1 MKPGAWHREASC
13 RADADAPPP
22 GRAASAPQLRAARV
36 SKASLLV
43 CTRTASGR
51 RIAGAVV
58 RGRCSDAAVPGHKG
72 CASCSTVSPV
82 GSSCDSQF
90 QTPRRREFVVSPEDI
105 LVNLSSELT
114 WLHFPDAFRPRKAC
128 YHMSIKTLRTDFSS
142 LSYAKARVISI
153 LQTEITVKI

>member
-1 MKPGAWHREASC
+1 MKPGVWHREASC

-43 CTRTASGR
+43 STRTASGR

-72 CASCSTVSPV
+72 CAP
-82 GSSCDSQF
+82 
-90 QTPRRREFVVSPEDI
+90 
-105 LVNLSSELT
+105 
-114 WLHFPDAFRPRKAC
+114 
-128 YHMSIKTLRTDFSS
+128 SIKTLRTDFSS
-142 LSYAKARVISI
+142 LPYAKARVISI